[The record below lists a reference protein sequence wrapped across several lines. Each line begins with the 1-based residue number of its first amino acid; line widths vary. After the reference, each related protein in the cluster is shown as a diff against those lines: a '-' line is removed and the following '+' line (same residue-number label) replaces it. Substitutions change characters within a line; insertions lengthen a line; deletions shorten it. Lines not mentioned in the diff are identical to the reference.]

1 MYGFSLYVVS
11 RGSVC
16 QARAALLKGA
26 VMAVFGVG
34 VLVEAV
40 LKIVR
45 GNVPAA
51 EVMGGIGLLALAA
64 NLACLLLLR
73 RRRADDINMRSAWLC
88 SRNDVMANA
97 GVLLAAAGVFL
108 TGSAWPDLAIGLLIA
123 AVFATSAFGVIREA
137 RHALQRS

>member
-1 MYGFSLYVVS
+1 
-11 RGSVC
+11 
-16 QARAALLKGA
+16 
-26 VMAVFGVG
+26 
-34 VLVEAV
+34 
-40 LKIVR
+40 
-45 GNVPAA
+45 
-51 EVMGGIGLLALAA
+51 MGGIGLLALAA